1 MDVFKK
7 NEEAFN
13 RSNQILY
20 NNNQPVQERKKRRT
34 VLLDID
40 DSGLYAKPG
49 NWEALLYEP
58 LIINNNSD
66 VYLDTLITY
75 SAKKSNTDD
84 VSDTSSGGEDAGFL
98 LGINELNI
106 DSLAGTEKDAGKI
119 KRPNTN
125 NKILIP
131 NNSGSSADG
140 PFGGGDKKS
149 IIHKSNKM
157 NYICQI
163 NPIKIT
169 KFTGTFTNLE
179 GSTAFAGD
187 TSRLIMELVIVERD

>member
-1 MDVFKK
+1 MDVFKQ

-20 NNNQPVQERKKRRT
+20 NNNLPVQERKKRRT

-40 DSGLYAKPG
+40 SDLFTATG
-49 NWEALLYEP
+49 NWEAPLYEP
-58 LIINNNSD
+58 LIININSD

-75 SAKKSNTDD
+75 SGNLSNTANG
-84 VSDTSSGGEDAGFL
+84 VNAGFL

-106 DSLAGTEKDAGKI
+106 DSLAGTEEGATAGKI

-131 NNSGSSADG
+131 NNSGSDGSA
-140 PFGGGDKKS
+140 PFGGGDGKS